1 MRALLLAALL
11 LCTGVLQ
18 AETVDELEARL
29 GALRPVNGSFIQE
42 KHLRALPQPLT
53 STGLFELTPEHGLL
67 WQVRSPLQQDYRIDD
82 SGISRL
88 TPQGWQE
95 QPGRDAAAHQSRLFL
110 SLLRGD
116 RKRLEENFEV
126 IYKGDDSA
134 WQVELLP
141 RSSLMRQVFTRISV
155 EGSEHVERI
164 ELFETQGDRT
174 LLRLTSQ
181 YR

>member
-1 MRALLLAALL
+1 MRGLLLVALL
-11 LCTGVLQ
+11 LCAGLLR

-29 GALRPVNGSFIQE
+29 GALRPLSGSFVQE

-53 STGLFELTPEHGLL
+53 STGLFELTAEHGLL

-82 SGISRL
+82 AGISRL

-110 SLLRGD
+110 ALLRGD
-116 RKRLEENFEV
+116 RQRLEENFEV
-126 IYKGDDSA
+126 TVQGDDSA

-141 RSSLMRQVFTRISV
+141 RSALMRQVFTRISV
-155 EGSEHVERI
+155 AGSEHVERI

-174 LLRLTSQ
+174 LLRLTSE